1 MKISKRNKVMPR
13 IELTDLERKKLAD
26 AGRGFMAKHRSAQ
39 EIEIAELKNALA
51 MAKQKKT
58 LRDEFAMAAMH
69 VVGANTAWQRPIDC
83 LEAVQ
88 TTYQI
93 ADAMMQER
101 VK

>member
-1 MKISKRNKVMPR
+1 MTR

-51 MAKQKKT
+51 MAQQKKT
-58 LRDEFAMAAMH
+58 LRDEFAMAALTGMLA
-69 VVGANTAWQRPIDC
+69 GSPNDGSWQHFV
-83 LEAVQ
+83 EVA
-88 TTYQI
+88 YKF

-101 VK
+101 MK